1 MEKNNFN
8 EIKKRYDR
16 ESQEALKKTGI
27 FYAFSNEQFE
37 KYRTY
42 KEESSDCDY
51 VYVGAGAY
59 IHKKDKNNL
68 DEYFNVI
75 LPELKKRF
83 INSINIDDLIEY
95 ELINHECYYTGDF
108 YEIVP
113 VIESYLNSD
122 ISQRCDITE
131 QIETVYRKN
140 YKKNV
145 EMFG

>member
-1 MEKNNFN
+1 MKENNFN
-8 EIKKRYDR
+8 EIKERYDR
-16 ESQEALKKTGI
+16 ECQEALKKTGI

-42 KEESSDCDY
+42 KEESSDGDY

-75 LPELKKRF
+75 LPGLKKRF

-131 QIETVYRKN
+131 QIEMVYRKN
-140 YKKNV
+140 YKKSV